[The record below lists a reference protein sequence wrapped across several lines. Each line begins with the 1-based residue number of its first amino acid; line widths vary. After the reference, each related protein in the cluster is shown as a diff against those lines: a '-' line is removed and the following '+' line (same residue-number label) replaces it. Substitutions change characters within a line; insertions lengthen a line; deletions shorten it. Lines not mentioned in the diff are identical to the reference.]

1 MPKIHTALMEIMK
14 ECPAIGKGERN
25 QQQGFMFRG
34 IDTIYA
40 ELHNLFVK
48 HGVISLPIAEETKTE
63 ERQTKTGSC
72 LRFTVTK
79 VTYRFMADDGS
90 SVDCTMIGEGM
101 DSGDKSASKSVA
113 IAHKYALLQTFLIP
127 TSEPKDPDYDSH
139 EVAPKSQAPRQPL
152 TDPNEL
158 LQQEAA
164 KKDHQQKATW

>member
-1 MPKIHTALMEIMK
+1 MPKIHTALMNIME
-14 ECPAIGKGERN
+14 ECPSIGKGERN
-25 QQQGFMFRG
+25 QQQGFNFRG

-40 ELHNLFVK
+40 ELHGLFVK
-48 HGVISLPIAEETKTE
+48 HGVISLPVVESTATE
-63 ERQTKTGSC
+63 ERTTAKGGV

-127 TSEPKDPDYDSH
+127 TSDPKDPDYDSH
-139 EVAPKSQAPRQPL
+139 DVAPKSQAPRQPEE
-152 TDPNEL
+152 DVNAL
-158 LQQEAA
+158 LQTAA
-164 KKDHQQKATW
+164 TKQKDKW